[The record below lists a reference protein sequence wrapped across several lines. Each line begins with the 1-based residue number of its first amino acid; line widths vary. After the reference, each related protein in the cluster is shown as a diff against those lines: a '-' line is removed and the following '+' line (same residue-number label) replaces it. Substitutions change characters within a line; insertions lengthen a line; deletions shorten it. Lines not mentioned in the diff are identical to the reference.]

1 MNRQREISEMKK
13 RQEDKMIN
21 HPYNYDTDTRSF
33 RMVDNHIVNYGGS
46 SMNETSYDSQ
56 SRVEHKVGRYGY
68 VKLLDWIGRL
78 IRSILNG

>member
-1 MNRQREISEMKK
+1 MNRQREISELQR

-46 SMNETSYDSQ
+46 SMNNERISN
-56 SRVEHKVGRYGY
+56 
-68 VKLLDWIGRL
+68 I
-78 IRSILNG
+78 IREYKFLSHIMRSP